1 MISPRAP
8 FEGNIP
14 LGNLGM
20 KIFSYLMMQP
30 VLSNEIG
37 DFIGDVRRKMY
48 FIDNIWNSWVG
59 IKWIQSLR
67 KNEDSI

>member
-14 LGNLGM
+14 LGNLSM

-37 DFIGDVRRKMY
+37 DFIGDVGRKMY